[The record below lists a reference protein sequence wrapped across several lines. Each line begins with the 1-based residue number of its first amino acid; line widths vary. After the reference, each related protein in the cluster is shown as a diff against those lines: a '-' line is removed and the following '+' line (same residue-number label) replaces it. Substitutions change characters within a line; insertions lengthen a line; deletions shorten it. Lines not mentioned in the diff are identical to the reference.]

1 MNKKR
6 MWIWSFRLE
15 GQLFAPESTL
25 ASGAS
30 AGVNLRGVRRDPH
43 LHWRAAQV
51 SKDHPFDKLR
61 AGFGMTHQLSKHSTT
76 AIVVLLIALL
86 AIVSGCAGAGEP
98 QELVVMTHDSFDV
111 SAEIVE
117 AFEQEHKVKV
127 TFLKSGD
134 TGEVLN
140 KAILSKENPLADV
153 LYGVDNTF
161 LSRALD
167 NDLFEAYE
175 SPMLAEVPQDLV
187 LDQTHHM
194 LPVDWGDV
202 CLNYDLAW
210 FASQGFAP
218 PQTLEDLADP
228 AYKGLTV
235 VENPATSSPGLA
247 FLLTTVA
254 AFGEDGYQEYWRALR
269 ENDVLVESGW
279 ESAYW
284 GQFTAASEGDRPI
297 VVSYATSPAA
307 EVYFG
312 EGAYDVPPTSAV
324 VAPGTCF
331 RQVEFVGILKG
342 TRQRELARAFV
353 DWMLSKTMQEDIPL
367 RMWVYPAN
375 EQAELPPVLVEFGQ
389 QATMPARIAP
399 VDIAAN
405 REAWIEGWMEAV
417 LR

>member
-1 MNKKR
+1 MCANRSLVGAFFLGGNMDKKWK
-6 MWIWSFRLE
+6 WIVWLVVP
-15 GQLFAPESTL
+15 LM
-25 ASGAS
+25 
-30 AGVNLRGVRRDPH
+30 VV
-43 LHWRAAQV
+43 
-51 SKDHPFDKLR
+51 
-61 AGFGMTHQLSKHSTT
+61 T
-76 AIVVLLIALL
+76 ACTG
-86 AIVSGCAGAGEP
+86 SGEP

-134 TGEVLN
+134 AGEVLN

-153 LYGVDNTF
+153 LF

-167 NDLFEAYE
+167 NDLFEVYE
-175 SPMLAEVPQDLV
+175 SPMLTEVPQDLV
-187 LDQTHHM
+187 LDPTHHM

-210 FASQGFAP
+210 FESQGIAP

-342 TRQRELARAFV
+342 TAQRKLAREFV
-353 DWMLSKTMQEDIPL
+353 DWMLNKTMQEDIPL
-367 RMWVYPAN
+367 RMWVYPVN
-375 EQAELPPVLVEFGQ
+375 KQAELPPVLVEFGQ
-389 QATMPARIAP
+389 QATIPAYIDPA
-399 VDIAAN
+399 DIAAH
-405 REAWIEGWMEAV
+405 RETWIEGWMEVV

>member
-1 MNKKR
+1 
-6 MWIWSFRLE
+6 
-15 GQLFAPESTL
+15 
-25 ASGAS
+25 
-30 AGVNLRGVRRDPH
+30 
-43 LHWRAAQV
+43 
-51 SKDHPFDKLR
+51 
-61 AGFGMTHQLSKHSTT
+61 
-76 AIVVLLIALL
+76 VLLIVLL
-86 AIVSGCAGAGEP
+86 MVVTACTRAGEP
-98 QELVVMTHDSFDV
+98 RELVVMTHDSFDV

-134 TGEVLN
+134 AGEVLN

-175 SPMLAEVPQDLV
+175 SPLLAEVPQDLV
-187 LDQTHHM
+187 LDPTHHM

-210 FASQGFAP
+210 FESRGIAP
-218 PQTLEDLADP
+218 PQTLDDLAAP

-254 AFGEDGYQEYWRALR
+254 AFGDDGYQEYWRALR
-269 ENDVLVESGW
+269 ENDVLVEDGW

-312 EGAYDVPPTSAV
+312 EGVYDVPPTSAV

-342 TRQRELARAFV
+342 TKQRKLAREFV
-353 DWMLSKTMQEDIPL
+353 DWMLDKTMQEDIPL

-375 EQAELPPVLVEFGQ
+375 KQAELPPVLVEFGQ
-389 QATMPARIAP
+389 QATTPAYIDPA
-399 VDIAAN
+399 DIAAN
-405 REAWIEGWMEAV
+405 REAWIEGWMEVV